1 MSATPETELEL
12 AHRQIDE
19 LRRELAQSRL
29 AIEDFTYSVSHDL
42 RAPLR
47 HVVSYLKVVR
57 EDIGDGIDPAITAHL
72 NTASDA
78 ASHMGRLM
86 DGLLELSKVGRAELQ
101 VTHVDL
107 QRLVSDLC
115 HQADRDATP
124 CQIRW
129 QIAPDLP
136 TVRGDIAL
144 LGRML
149 AVLLSNALK
158 FTRDNP
164 QATIEISWT
173 RSGDGHC
180 ELRLCDNGV
189 GFDARFQDRLF
200 RVFQRLHGPREFDGI
215 GVGLALARQIVERHG
230 GTIRARGDL
239 APGCEISL
247 TLPLARGP
255 GA

>member
-1 MSATPETELEL
+1 MELEL
-12 AHRQIDE
+12 AHRQIDQ

-29 AIEDFTYSVSHDL
+29 VIEDFTYSVSHDL

-57 EDIGDGIDPAITAHL
+57 EDIGDSIDPAITAHL
-72 NTASDA
+72 NTASEA
-78 ASHMGRLM
+78 ASNLGRLI

-101 VTHVDL
+101 FTDVDL
-107 QRLVSDLC
+107 QRLVSDQC
-115 HQADRDATP
+115 HQADRDAMGR
-124 CQIRW
+124 QIRW
-129 QIAPDLP
+129 RIASDLP
-136 TVRGDIAL
+136 TVHGDIAL
-144 LGRML
+144 LGQML
-149 AVLLSNALK
+149 ARLLSNALK
-158 FTRDNP
+158 FTRDCP

-173 RSGDGHC
+173 RDGEGHC
-180 ELRLCDNGV
+180 ELRLRDNGV

-247 TLPLARGP
+247 TLPLAQ
-255 GA
+255 GAGA